1 MSKRPFQIMDEMN
14 IHDSENGTKSI
25 GVCTDI
31 IELKTVTGGATVTI
45 GIPGE
50 LMQELMRGERM
61 AFLVLPIKDDYINRK
76 G

>member
-1 MSKRPFQIMDEMN
+1 MKM
-14 IHDSENGTKSI
+14 
-25 GVCTDI
+25 VA
-31 IELKTVTGGATVTI
+31 GGATVTI

-50 LMQELMRGERM
+50 LMHELMRGERM